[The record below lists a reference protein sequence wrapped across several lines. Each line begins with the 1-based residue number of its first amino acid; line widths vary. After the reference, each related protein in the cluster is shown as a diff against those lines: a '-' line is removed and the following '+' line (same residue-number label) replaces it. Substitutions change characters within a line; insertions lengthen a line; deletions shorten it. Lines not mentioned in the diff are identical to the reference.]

1 MKVSTLRVTKIPD
14 ELKRRFKEIC
24 KEHGKTMSE
33 AVLEFIKETVGE
45 KIMSDAVDK
54 YRRRHHRR

>member
-1 MKVSTLRVTKIPD
+1 VSTLRVSKIPD

-33 AVLEFIKETVGE
+33 VVLEFIKETVGE
-45 KIMSDAVDK
+45 KILRDAANK
-54 YRRRHHRR
+54 FRSRHYRR

>member
-1 MKVSTLRVTKIPD
+1 MSTLRVTKIPD

-45 KIMSDAVDK
+45 KIMRDAAEK
-54 YRRRHHRR
+54 FRRRHYRR